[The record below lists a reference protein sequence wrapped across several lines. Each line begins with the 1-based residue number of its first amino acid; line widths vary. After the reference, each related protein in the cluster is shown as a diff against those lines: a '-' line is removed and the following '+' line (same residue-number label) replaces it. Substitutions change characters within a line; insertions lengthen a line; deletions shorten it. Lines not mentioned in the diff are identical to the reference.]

1 MRFTMLEYDSRRCR
15 KCDETAAMRSLDRQT
30 RKSREN
36 IGTHGVIISV
46 RRYLVAACV
55 KNDGVR
61 ASFSHPRFRARGR
74 EKAAARRTLG
84 SRRIRFETF
93 AVAAV
98 GHPAMHAA
106 FRLIIGGARLRGS

>member
-1 MRFTMLEYDSRRCR
+1 MCAPACSGGLRHSRSAGSG
-15 KCDETAAMRSLDRQT
+15 TVP
-30 RKSREN
+30 EN

-98 GHPAMHAA
+98 GHPAMHV
-106 FRLIIGGARLRGS
+106 LSVSL